1 MLGKIRLA
9 DRQGLLS
16 QPRMSRVQV
25 HALSVLALND
35 SIIEA
40 DETWERMK
48 RDLQLDLPPL
58 QDDDW
63 SKEEG
68 PIEWVMP
75 EDFSP
80 ADAMDVLAQ
89 LGGSGM
95 MGLAD
100 LTEGAPE

>member
-1 MLGKIRLA
+1 
-9 DRQGLLS
+9 
-16 QPRMSRVQV
+16 MSRVQA
-25 HALSVLALND
+25 HAISVLALND

-48 RDLQLDLPPL
+48 RELQLDLPPVTE
-58 QDDDW
+58 DDW
-63 SKEEG
+63 SGDDEG

-80 ADAMDVLAQ
+80 SDAMEVLSQ

-95 MGLAD
+95 MRLAD
-100 LTEGAPE
+100 LTEGGPG